1 MTSNLRPADGDVH
14 EPFDAVADDGA
25 GFQARASA
33 AGREF
38 KFVAAE
44 FLTAAGATIIA
55 SGERHGPYPV
65 DFVIEGRNGHRFVVL
80 AHGVIDDTN
89 TAGLRRTDTVKK
101 LGFDAIQLARRQAC
115 PVLAIVSHL
124 PNPDTNPADYLADLR
139 DELFDV
145 IATTGDLA
153 GYQRLARHLTGVPVA
168 PTDAPWQMA
177 RAEQLDLFTGAPNP
191 DDATPTGAF
200 PPLRLVDTVDAAD
213 LEEPF

>member
-1 MTSNLRPADGDVH
+1 MTSNLRPAAGDMH
-14 EPFDAVADDGA
+14 EPFDDDVDDGA

-38 KFVAAE
+38 KFIAAE
-44 FLTAAGATIIA
+44 FLTVARAKIIA
-55 SGERHGPYPV
+55 RNQRHGPYPV

-124 PNPDTNPADYLADLR
+124 PNPGTPADYLADLR
-139 DELFDV
+139 DDLFDV

-168 PTDAPWQMA
+168 PTNAPWQTT
-177 RAEQLDLFTGAPNP
+177 RPDQLDLFTGAPNP

-200 PPLRLVDTVDAAD
+200 PPLRLVDTVDRLD
-213 LEEPF
+213 FEERF